1 MWEELEKIKGGDEI
15 AKENRGG
22 ISLKVRKQWDTEIEL
37 EKQDIERG
45 RIRGQIHWDMQT
57 YSDLVI
63 HSNFFQLIQK
73 GDLIMIQTN

>member
-45 RIRGQIHWDMQT
+45 RIRG
-57 YSDLVI
+57 
-63 HSNFFQLIQK
+63 
-73 GDLIMIQTN
+73 